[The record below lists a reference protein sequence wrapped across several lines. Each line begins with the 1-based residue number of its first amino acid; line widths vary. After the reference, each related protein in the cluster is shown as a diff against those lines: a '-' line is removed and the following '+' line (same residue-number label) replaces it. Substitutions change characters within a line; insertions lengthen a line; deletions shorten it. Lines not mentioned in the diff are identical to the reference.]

1 MKHIVFDCEIFA
13 NRFLFC
19 GRVLENRNLIVIWGH
34 QPDAIEQLR
43 EVMNSPCTFVS
54 FNGYRFDLPVISA
67 FLSGMDQGALKKMS
81 NDIIEKEIQP
91 WQVYRKL
98 RLKELEVDHIDLIDV
113 APGTF
118 SSLKAYGSRMHTRWL
133 KDIPF
138 EHNAELTDEQCV
150 DVEAYCVND
159 LDTTEELFNKLSLE
173 IQLRVDMGAKYD
185 SDFRSKSDSQM
196 AEAVFVKKLNM
207 TRAKSAVPYH
217 VNYKIPHFVHFDSLE
232 LTNIAKKIEEHDF
245 LVDQATGHV
254 IFPAFL
260 KEKIKLNS
268 GEYQMGVGG
277 LHSTHD
283 KKVCHVS
290 SDDYIV
296 MDLDAASYYP
306 MIAILCKLIPQ
317 NTGEKFIQVYKEMI
331 DQRLE
336 AKRLWKDAEKVND
349 EKTIKEQKSIA
360 DTLRIAVNGTFGKT
374 ASRWSPLYSPDLM
387 IAITITGQLTLL
399 SLIEKLEA
407 VGVTTLS
414 ANTDGIALG
423 GSRVAMERVL
433 TVVGDFETMS
443 GFEFEYTPYRVLAM
457 KDVNNYIAVKRN
469 RKVKAKGIYAQ
480 QSLSKNP
487 NAQVCSEAVSEWLA
501 NGTPFMD
508 TIQASSIEG
517 FLSARSVTG
526 GGAQGSVF
534 LGRVVRWYN
543 STDKS
548 LPPLTYVKNGNKV
561 PKTDGAR
568 AYMVIDKSG
577 ELPDDLDYQWYYKEA
592 ISIATNVGAG
602 EFLTEQERQLIA
614 PPPKV
619 KKTKVKS

>member
-1 MKHIVFDCEIFA
+1 MGE
-13 NRFLFC
+13 R
-19 GRVLENRNLIVIWGH
+19 
-34 QPDAIEQLR
+34 
-43 EVMNSPCTFVS
+43 
-54 FNGYRFDLPVISA
+54 
-67 FLSGMDQGALKKMS
+67 
-81 NDIIEKEIQP
+81 
-91 WQVYRKL
+91 
-98 RLKELEVDHIDLIDV
+98 
-113 APGTF
+113 
-118 SSLKAYGSRMHTRWL
+118 YG
-133 KDIPF
+133 
-138 EHNAELTDEQCV
+138 E
-150 DVEAYCVND
+150 
-159 LDTTEELFNKLSLE
+159 
-173 IQLRVDMGAKYD
+173 
-185 SDFRSKSDSQM
+185 DFRSKSDSQM

-207 TRAKSAVPYH
+207 TRTKSIVPEF
-217 VNYKIPHFVHFDSLE
+217 VTYKTPHFVKFDSAE
-232 LTNIAKKIEEHDF
+232 LTNIAKRIEEHEF

-260 KEKIKLNS
+260 KDKIKLGA

-283 KKVCHVS
+283 KKICHVS
-290 SDDYIV
+290 TDDYIV
-296 MDLDAASYYP
+296 VDLDAASYYP

-317 NTGEKFIQVYKEMI
+317 NTGEKFIQIYKEMI

-336 AKRLWKDAEKVND
+336 AKRLWKAAEKVND

-360 DTLRIAVNGTFGKT
+360 DTLRISVNGTFGKT

-414 ANTDGIALG
+414 ANTDGIAIG

-433 TVVGDFETMS
+433 NVVSEFETMS
-443 GFEFEYTPYRVLAM
+443 GFEFEYTPYRVLAI
-457 KDVNNYIAVKRN
+457 KDVNNYIAVKKN
-469 RKVKAKGIYAQ
+469 RKVKSKGIYAE

-487 NAQVCSEAVSEWLA
+487 NAQVCSEAVSNWLA
-501 NGTPFMD
+501 FGTPLQD
-508 TIQASSIEG
+508 TIRKSSVEG

-526 GGAQGSVF
+526 GGKQGDIY

-543 STDKS
+543 STDAS

-568 AYMVIDKSG
+568 AYMILEK
-577 ELPDDLDYQWYYKEA
+577 ELPKDLDYQWYYKEA
-592 ISIATNVGAG
+592 INIAINVGAG
-602 EFLTEQERQLIA
+602 EFLTEEERQLVA